1 MVRVVYSKRVKKC
14 KNFIYLC
21 NCYNHIN
28 FFIVDVAVLR
38 CARYLAPPG
47 CEDSSSS
54 PPPPPSP
61 STVLSSSSTAALPPP
76 TAAFPDDDD
85 DDDDGDLSWSE

>member
-47 CEDSSSS
+47 CEVPSSSA
-54 PPPPPSP
+54 PPPSP